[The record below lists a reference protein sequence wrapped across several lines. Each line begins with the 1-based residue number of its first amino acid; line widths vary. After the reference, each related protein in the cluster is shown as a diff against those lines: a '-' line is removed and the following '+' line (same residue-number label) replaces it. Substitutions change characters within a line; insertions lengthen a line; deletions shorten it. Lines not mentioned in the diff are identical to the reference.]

1 MSQSEDRKLNR
12 AENGL
17 RAVERFWHATL
28 PDAFRRLYQCY
39 EHPFVAPCEFLD
51 PDAIAQG
58 AGREFGM
65 LPQFLSFGRAVG
77 EGGAFGF
84 YVTRDTALGHWPVLY
99 WDEDEMYLR
108 PVASDFAAFLR
119 YCVLVGRYETEE
131 QWQEGGLDER
141 EEQERRE
148 LLLRLGLPA
157 AVAVSPLPR
166 NDTELY
172 SSLVSSDPQDA
183 TSLCHLGCVQ
193 RARSADE
200 RALDFFHRAGEAAP
214 WFGDPYYLMADVYRE
229 RGNIARATDSWWSV
243 ARRLLPLC
251 TRTWEW
257 DLGEEH
263 PEADIYEVAADGLA
277 QCADQTNGD
286 LKAHP
291 LWHVVVHDDPYDPDA
306 RESLGHTL
314 LAHGD
319 LAGAE
324 QEYLNALSLCCGER
338 GKQPERLY
346 EALIALYDRMGRER
360 DSTLARHDRTLPRPG
375 V

>member
-1 MSQSEDRKLNR
+1 MSQSEDRKPNH
-12 AENGL
+12 AEHAL
-17 RAVERFWHATL
+17 RAIERFWQARL
-28 PDAFRRLYQCY
+28 PDSFRRLYECY

-51 PDAIAQG
+51 ADAIAQG

-77 EGGAFGF
+77 DGGVFGF

-131 QWQEGGLDER
+131 QWQEGNLDEG
-141 EEQERRE
+141 EEQERRD
-148 LLLRLGLPA
+148 LLLCLGLPT

-172 SSLVSSDPQDA
+172 ASLVSSDPQDA

-193 RARSADE
+193 RARGSAE

-214 WFGDPYYLMADVYRE
+214 WFGDPFYLMADVYRE
-229 RGNIARATDSWWSV
+229 RGDIARATESWWSV

-277 QCADQTNGD
+277 QYADQANAD
-286 LKAHP
+286 LKTQA
-291 LWHVVVHDDPYDPDA
+291 LWQIVVHDDPYDPEA
-306 RESLGHTL
+306 RETLGNA
-314 LAHGD
+314 LAARGD
-319 LAGAE
+319 LMGAE
-324 QEYLNALSLCCGER
+324 HEYLNALSLCSGER
-338 GKQPERLY
+338 GKQPDRIY
-346 EALIALYDRMGRER
+346 EALIALYERTGRPR
-360 DSTLARHDRTLPRPG
+360 DAALARHDRALPRPS